1 MNLNCLE
8 TENVTLSL
16 NYYNSLKA
24 ISSAFL
30 DYIKQY
36 HFISVEYHQK
46 LLLLNTTYKRDIEDI
61 SNKILKK
68 NIDFSQIFEFINT
81 IPKLQDSYL
90 ESLLF
95 FTEEISKQITIFED
109 KNEEQV
115 ISTCETLFNNYKKD
129 FKNTQNELNDLKNM
143 FFVEMQKTEIVA
155 YEFYYMELKHEKKKE
170 NEYKISEAEMNM
182 KILEA
187 KDIENRYKAKIIES
201 RNKEKKFVENCKF
214 YSENIKKFA
223 NEIMEK
229 LKKLILNFLMALKN
243 NFKMPENEINSY
255 LPKLIK
261 LDKIIKLDDSIEK
274 KFIHENI
281 GKYLFNPEI
290 YQMKILKKNKDKK
303 SKNKDKENSIEIID
317 VIENKIEEL
326 EDGLEKIYLIN
337 DEVSLLTLK
346 SFRNFELTNIDKKID
361 FIKENEKMKI
371 NQLSLKLFSCIKK
384 ESETKDNEPLNIEP
398 NELVLLELLLEKHHN
413 IIVFLLQLS
422 KFRVSGNFYI
432 SKTIYSILSKFFN
445 KILNI
450 IKKEK
455 DMFSAKN
462 IIVLSQTYFMKDD
475 GKKIYLQNAIQEHE
489 VFKENAFWENLFDFL
504 MSKEIHKAKN
514 YMDKDI
520 LDKEG
525 KNNYSKLAFGQI
537 MTLANNMMDFGKDK
551 DEIFEIIK
559 PKIAYYELDEGD
571 IYNIKCVLGMEND

>member
-46 LLLLNTTYKRDIEDI
+46 LLLLNTTYKADIEDI

-115 ISTCETLFNNYKKD
+115 ISTCETLFNNYKKE
-129 FKNTQNELNDLKNM
+129 FKNTQNEINDLKNM

-182 KILEA
+182 KIL
-187 KDIENRYKAKIIES
+187 D
-201 RNKEKKFVENCKF
+201 
-214 YSENIKKFA
+214 
-223 NEIMEK
+223 
-229 LKKLILNFLMALKN
+229 

-489 VFKENAFWENLFDFL
+489 VFKENAFWENLFVFL